1 MLAAHCWAVSTYLEK
16 SPAGAGLGAL
26 STEACTLEV
35 AVVQNC
41 SVLTGK
47 VVATV
52 DDLGTVEQEETV
64 A

>member
-1 MLAAHCWAVSTYLEK
+1 MLAPHCWAVSTCLEK
-16 SPAGAGLGAL
+16 YPAGAGLGAV
-26 STEACTLEV
+26 STEV

-52 DDLGTVEQEETV
+52 DDLGTDEQEETV